1 MFRPIPL
8 AAAVL
13 IAGISAAVAQPA
25 PPPPAPPPAPEAS
38 GGAMG
43 GPMGGPMERMRHG
56 PMHSGMMGMMH
67 GSRGAHF
74 VFGKGD
80 QVADIRCADNEPTR
94 ACVDAASA
102 LMDKLAAQPR

>member
-38 GGAMG
+38 GGA
-43 GPMGGPMERMRHG
+43 MGGPMERMRHG